1 MWCHDEVLQ
10 EKKLLPDLSTLSTAM
25 VLLVQLRSV
34 VVYVAHDPK

>member
-10 EKKLLPDLSTLSTAM
+10 ETKPLPDLSTLSTAM